1 MADDATYTKPD
12 GFEAYWDAVLS
23 ELDATPAE
31 PEIEVIPLRETDFAT
46 LHGVQITSI
55 GPYRLFGYLSVPKSD
70 GPHPAIY
77 WPPKYA
83 SVLEIIPQGTANAV
97 RSEFVTFSLAGRGQ
111 RNSDRPFAAMFPGLL
126 TEGIASPD
134 SYIFRGIVADAIRG
148 LEFLNSLDSVDKTRT
163 VVIGN
168 DVAMQALALR
178 PGATH
183 LVCTPAL
190 FFDALG
196 LAQKTQ
202 GYPLEEYND
211 YLRAYPL
218 GRDSIANTLSYF
230 DLRAFAGGINATTL
244 VNAGPQ
250 GSILGPETL
259 RPISDA
265 ISGDVTVYLS
275 ERSSYKDGLYQE
287 RWIADKL
294 GLDAPILPEH
304 WQ

>member
-1 MADDATYTKPD
+1 MADATYTKPE
-12 GFEAYWDAVLS
+12 GFDAYWDAVLA

-46 LHGVQITSI
+46 LHGVSITSI
-55 GPYRLFGYLSVPKSD
+55 GPYRLFGYLSVPRND

-111 RNSDRPFAAMFPGLL
+111 RNSDKPFAAMFPGLL
-126 TEGIASPD
+126 TEGIASRD
-134 SYIFRGIVADAIRG
+134 SYVFRGIVADAMRG
-148 LEFLNSLDSVDKTRT
+148 LEFLNSLDFVDKTRT
-163 VVIGN
+163 LVIGN
-168 DVAMQALALR
+168 DVAMQTLALR

-190 FFDALG
+190 FFDPLG

-211 YLRAYPL
+211 YLRAYPSEK
-218 GRDSIANTLSYF
+218 DSVENTLSYF
-230 DLRAFAGGINATTL
+230 DLRVFANDISATTL
-244 VNAGPQ
+244 INAGPA
-250 GSILGPETL
+250 GSILAPEAL
-259 RPISDA
+259 RPVADA
-265 ISGDVTVYLS
+265 VGGDVTVYAS
-275 ERSSYKDGLYQE
+275 QHSSYKDGLYME